1 MSQYFIGIDLGTT
14 HSAVYYSPSNQAEAE
29 TNKVGRIQ
37 QLLIPQFIAAGQ
49 VDARPLLPSFV
60 YFPHK
65 TEFLE
70 SDLQLPWG
78 KAPSIVGQLAR
89 ELGAKSSGRLV
100 QSAKSWLCHSRVSAD
115 EAVLPVDAL
124 EEVEKVSPAQVTE
137 TLLAYLVSA
146 WANQFPNAPI
156 VEQTVVITVP
166 ASFDPAAR
174 AITEQAAE
182 KVGLRARLIEEP
194 LAAFYAWLSD
204 QQNWTDS
211 LDVNEHILVVD
222 VGGGTTDLSLIQAV
236 EQEGALGLERV
247 AVGRHILLG
256 GDNMDLTL
264 TYHLAAQLAQNGTN
278 LEPWQISGLT
288 QACREAKERLLSNA
302 ELDEVS
308 VIVPSRGRSLFNNSI
323 KATLTQNDVQQL
335 LIDGFFPQVQLG
347 EQAQKTARSGFS
359 AINLDYEG
367 DPAITRHISEF
378 LAQHDVKPT
387 KILLNG
393 GVFNAN
399 VIRST
404 LETRLAA
411 MLSESLSGR
420 ELTMLTPSHLDH
432 AVAKGA
438 TYYAQVQAEGGVK
451 VKSGLAANYYI
462 GVASPMPAIP
472 GMAPPVDAICVA
484 PFGLEEGSEEQ
495 MLPNEFSLIVGESVT
510 FRFFQSKNSE
520 EQSVGKVIASFSV
533 AQLDELNPLSVRL
546 DAGHYQAG
554 DMVRVYLT
562 ARVTELGLL
571 LLQAHDTQSDL
582 SWTIEFQVREA

>member
-14 HSAVYYSPSNQAEAE
+14 HSAVYYSQSAQASSG
-29 TNKVGRIQ
+29 TNDMPAAIQ

-60 YFPHK
+60 YFPHQS
-65 TEFLE
+65 EFLD

-78 KAPSIVGQLAR
+78 STPSVVGQLAR
-89 ELGAKSSGRLV
+89 ELGTKSAGRLV
-100 QSAKSWLCHSRVSAD
+100 QSAKSWLCHARVSAD

-124 EEVEKVSPAQVTE
+124 PEVQKVSPAQVTE
-137 TLLAYLVSA
+137 SLLSHLVSA
-146 WANQFPNAPI
+146 WEHQFPNAPI
-156 VEQTVVITVP
+156 AEQTVVITVP

-174 AITEQAAE
+174 TITEQAAA
-182 KVGLRARLIEEP
+182 KIGLRARLIEEP

-222 VGGGTTDLSLIQAV
+222 VGGGTTDLSLIKAV
-236 EQEGALGLERV
+236 DQEGALGLERV

-264 TYHLAAQLAQNGTN
+264 TYYMAAQLAQNGTN

-288 QACREAKERLLSNA
+288 QACREAKERLLSNPDLQEA
-302 ELDEVS
+302 S
-308 VIVPSRGRSLFNNSI
+308 VVVPSRGRSLFNNSI

-335 LIDGFFPQVQLG
+335 LIDGFFPQVTLG
-347 EQAQKTARSGFS
+347 EQAQKNARSGFS
-359 AINLDYEG
+359 TINLEYEG

-378 LAQHDVKPT
+378 LSQHDVTPS

-393 GVFNAN
+393 GVFNAG

-404 LETRLAA
+404 LEARLAY
-411 MLSESLSGR
+411 MLGDSKF
-420 ELTMLTPSHLDH
+420 TMLTPSHLDH

-438 TYYAQVQAEGGVK
+438 TYYAQVQAQGGVK

-495 MLPNEFSLIVGESVT
+495 MLPNEFSLVVGESVT
-510 FRFFQSKNSE
+510 FRFFQS
-520 EQSVGKVIASFSV
+520 QSSDVDEVGNVISSFTLG
-533 AQLDELNPLSVRL
+533 QLNELNPLSIRL
-546 DAGHYQAG
+546 DAGHYHEG

>member
-1 MSQYFIGIDLGTT
+1 MNQYFIGIDLGTT
-14 HSAVYYSPSNQAEAE
+14 HSAVYYSPSKLADVDANQI
-29 TNKVGRIQ
+29 GRIQ
-37 QLLIPQFIAAGQ
+37 QLAIPQFIAAGQ

-124 EEVEKVSPAQVTE
+124 EEVEKVSPAQVTQ
-137 TLLAYLVSA
+137 TLLAHLVSA
-146 WANQFPNAPI
+146 WTDKFPHAPI
-156 VEQTVVITVP
+156 AEQTVVITVP

-174 AITEQAAE
+174 VITEQAAE
-182 KVGLRARLIEEP
+182 KVGLQARLIEEP

-236 EQEGALGLERV
+236 ENDGSLGLERV

-302 ELDEVS
+302 DLAEVS
-308 VIVPSRGRSLFNNSI
+308 VVVPSRGRSLFNNSI
-323 KATLTQNDVQQL
+323 KAMLTQTDVQQL
-335 LIDGFFPQVQLG
+335 LIEGFFPQVQLG
-347 EQAQKTARSGFS
+347 EQSHKTARSGFS

-378 LAQHDVKPT
+378 LAQHDVKPS
-387 KILLNG
+387 KVLLNG

-399 VIRST
+399 VIRDT
-404 LETRLAA
+404 LEARLA
-411 MLSESLSGR
+411 SLLGGT

-495 MLPNEFSLIVGESVT
+495 MLPNEFSLVVGESVT
-510 FRFFQSKNSE
+510 FRFFQSKNGE
-520 EQSVGKVIASFSV
+520 AHGVGKVIASFSV
-533 AQLDELNPLSVRL
+533 PQLDELNPLSVRL

-582 SWTIEFQVREA
+582 SWTIEFQVRES

>member
-14 HSAVYYSPSNQAEAE
+14 HSAVYFSPSSQMATEAGQ
-29 TNKVGRIQ
+29 VGRIQ
-37 QLLIPQFIAAGQ
+37 SLAIPQFIAAGQ
-49 VDARPLLPSFV
+49 VDARPLLPSFM

-70 SDLQLPWG
+70 SDLLLPWG

-100 QSAKSWLCHSRVSAD
+100 QSAKSWLCHSRVSSD

-137 TLLAYLVSA
+137 TLLAHLVSA
-146 WANQFPNAPI
+146 WGNQFPEAPI
-156 VEQTVVITVP
+156 AEQTVVITVP

-182 KVGLRARLIEEP
+182 KVGLHARLIEEP

-204 QQNWTDS
+204 QPSWAEH
-211 LDVNEHILVVD
+211 LEVNEHILVVD

-302 ELDEVS
+302 ELEEVS
-308 VIVPSRGRSLFNNSI
+308 VVVPSRGRSLFNNSI

-335 LIDGFFPQVQLG
+335 LIEGFFPQVQLG
-347 EQAQKTARSGFS
+347 EQAQKMARSGFS
-359 AINLDYEG
+359 TINLDYES

-378 LAQHDVKPT
+378 LAQHDVKPS

-404 LETRLAA
+404 LEARLEN
-411 MLSESLSGR
+411 MLGDNEI
-420 ELTMLTPSHLDH
+420 TMLTPSHLDH

-484 PFGLEEGSEEQ
+484 PFGLEEGSDEQ
-495 MLPNEFSLIVGESVT
+495 MLPNEFSLVVGEHVT
-510 FRFFQSKNSE
+510 FRFFQSKNSDAHL
-520 EQSVGKVIASFSV
+520 VGKVIASFSV
-533 AQLDELNPLSVRL
+533 SQLTELSPLSVRL
-546 DAGHYQAG
+546 DGGHYQAG
-554 DMVRVYLT
+554 EMVRVYLT
-562 ARVTELGLL
+562 SRVTELGLL

-582 SWTIEFQVREA
+582 SWTIEFQVRES

>member
-1 MSQYFIGIDLGTT
+1 MNQYFIGIDLGTT
-14 HSAVYYSPSNQAEAE
+14 HSAVYYSQSAQASSDTHSMPVA
-29 TNKVGRIQ
+29 IQ

-60 YFPHK
+60 YCPHQS
-65 TEFLE
+65 EFLD

-78 KAPSIVGQLAR
+78 STSSVVGQLAR
-89 ELGAKSSGRLV
+89 ELGAKSAGRLV
-100 QSAKSWLCHSRVSAD
+100 QSAKSWLCHARVSAD

-124 EEVEKVSPAQVTE
+124 PEVQKVSPAQVTE
-137 TLLAYLVSA
+137 TLLSHLVSA
-146 WANQFPNAPI
+146 WEHQFPNAPI
-156 VEQTVVITVP
+156 AEQTVVITVP

-174 AITEQAAE
+174 TITEQAAA
-182 KVGLRARLIEEP
+182 KIGLRARLIEEP

-222 VGGGTTDLSLIQAV
+222 VGGGTTDLSLIKAV
-236 EQEGALGLERV
+236 DQEGALGLERV

-264 TYHLAAQLAQNGTN
+264 TYHMAAQLAQNGTN

-288 QACREAKERLLSNA
+288 QACREAKERLLSNPDLQDA
-302 ELDEVS
+302 S
-308 VIVPSRGRSLFNNSI
+308 VVVPSRGRSLFNNSI

-335 LIDGFFPQVQLG
+335 LIDGFFPQATLS
-347 EQAQKTARSGFS
+347 EQAQKNARSGFS
-359 AINLDYEG
+359 TINLEYEG

-378 LAQHDVKPT
+378 LSQHDVTPS

-393 GVFNAN
+393 GVFNAS

-404 LETRLAA
+404 LEARLAY
-411 MLSESLSGR
+411 MLGDSKF
-420 ELTMLTPSHLDH
+420 TMLTPSHLDH

-438 TYYAQVQAEGGVK
+438 TYYAQVQAQGGVK

-495 MLPNEFSLIVGESVT
+495 MLPNEFSLVVGESVT
-510 FRFFQSKNSE
+510 FRFFQS
-520 EQSVGKVIASFSV
+520 QSSDVDEVGNVVSSFSLG
-533 AQLDELNPLSVRL
+533 QLNELNPLSIRL
-546 DAGHYQAG
+546 DAGHYHEG

>member
-14 HSAVYYSPSNQAEAE
+14 HSAVYFSPSSQTATESDQ
-29 TNKVGRIQ
+29 VGRIQ
-37 QLLIPQFIAAGQ
+37 QLAIPQFIAAGQ

-60 YFPHK
+60 YFPHQG
-65 TEFLE
+65 EFLE

-78 KAPSIVGQLAR
+78 KADFVVGQLAR

-137 TLLAYLVSA
+137 TLLAHLVSA
-146 WANQFPNAPI
+146 WDHQFPDTPI
-156 VEQTVVITVP
+156 AEQTLVITVP

-204 QQNWTDS
+204 QQSWAES

-236 EQEGALGLERV
+236 EQDGVLGLERV

-288 QACREAKERLLSNA
+288 QACREAKERLLTNA
-302 ELDEVS
+302 DLDDVS
-308 VIVPSRGRSLFNNSI
+308 VVVPSRGRSLFNNSI
-323 KATLTQNDVQQL
+323 KATLTQSDVQQL
-335 LIDGFFPQVQLG
+335 LIDGFFPKVQLG

-378 LAQHDVKPT
+378 LAQHDVKPS
-387 KILLNG
+387 KVLLNG
-393 GVFNAN
+393 GVFNAS
-399 VIRST
+399 VIRNT
-404 LETRLAA
+404 LETRLAS
-411 MLSESLSGR
+411 MLAESLGGH

-495 MLPNEFSLIVGESVT
+495 MLPNEFSLVVGESVT
-510 FRFFQSKNSE
+510 FRFFQSKHSDVE
-520 EQSVGKVIASFSV
+520 SVGKVIASFSV
-533 AQLDELNPLSVRL
+533 PQLNELNPLSVRL

-582 SWTIEFQVREA
+582 SWTIEFQVRES

>member
-1 MSQYFIGIDLGTT
+1 MDKYFIGIDLGTT
-14 HSAVYYSPSNQAEAE
+14 HSAVFYASSGH
-29 TNKVGRIQ
+29 TGHIQ

-49 VDARPLLPSFV
+49 VDARPSLPSFV
-60 YFPHK
+60 YFPHQ

-78 KAPSIVGQLAR
+78 KAPSVVGQLAR
-89 ELGAKSSGRLV
+89 ELGAKSAGRLV
-100 QSAKSWLCHSRVSAD
+100 QSAKSWLCHSRVNAND
-115 EAVLPVDAL
+115 PILPVDAL
-124 EEVEKVSPAQVTE
+124 AEVEKVSPAQVTQD
-137 TLLAYLVSA
+137 LLAYLVNA
-146 WANQFPNAPI
+146 WAQQFPNAPI
-156 VEQTVVITVP
+156 SEQDVVITVP

-174 AITEQAAE
+174 AITEQSAE
-182 KVGLRARLIEEP
+182 RVGLRARLIEEP

-204 QQNWTDS
+204 QPKWSDS
-211 LDVNEHILVVD
+211 LDVNEHLLVVD

-236 EQEGALGLERV
+236 DNDGALGLERV

-264 TYHLAAQLAQNGTN
+264 TYHLAAQLAQEGTH

-288 QACREAKERLLSNA
+288 QACREAKERLLSNVDLA
-302 ELDEVS
+302 EVS
-308 VIVPSRGRSLFNNSI
+308 VVVPSRGRSVFNNSI
-323 KATLTQNDVQQL
+323 KTRLSQQDVQRL
-335 LIDGFFPQVQLG
+335 LIDGFFPVVQFG

-367 DPAITRHISEF
+367 DPAITRHITEF

-393 GVFNAN
+393 GVFNAA

-404 LETRLAA
+404 LEARLVH
-411 MLSESLSGR
+411 MLGQEN
-420 ELTMLTPSHLDH
+420 LTMLTPSHLDH

-451 VKSGLAANYYI
+451 VKSGLAANYYV

-484 PFGLEEGSEEQ
+484 PFGLEEGSDEQ
-495 MLPNEFSLIVGESVT
+495 RLPNEFSLVVGESVM
-510 FRFFQSKNSE
+510 FRFFQSNNSDID
-520 EQSVGKVIASFSV
+520 SVGRAIASFSIG
-533 AQLDELNPLSVRL
+533 QLNELSPFSILL